1 MAKKMCSVCGKRAE
15 GLGTYPTQ
23 FKDIY
28 MCTDCYES
36 LKAFKNGRG
45 AKTSEILK
53 EKYRLAMQ
61 EMRERNYPQNVIDN
75 VEAWFKEGIQEKEAK
90 ENAKKDDGFMMT
102 TCPTFE
108 GYRILSYHGIISGES
123 VLGTGFISSWE
134 ASVADM
140 TGTESEAFI
149 AKLQDAKVAAKK
161 RIIERCL
168 FNGGNAIVG
177 VDIEYTMFNSNMIGV
192 ILTGTAVKIEK
203 IEEIKENDR
212 LRVCSK

>member
-1 MAKKMCSVCGKRAE
+1 
-15 GLGTYPTQ
+15 
-23 FKDIY
+23 
-28 MCTDCYES
+28 
-36 LKAFKNGRG
+36 
-45 AKTSEILK
+45 
-53 EKYRLAMQ
+53 
-61 EMRERNYPQNVIDN
+61 
-75 VEAWFKEGIQEKEAK
+75 
-90 ENAKKDDGFMMT
+90 MMT

-203 IEEIKENDR
+203 IEEIKEND
-212 LRVCSK
+212 